1 MQNNQID
8 YTQAIID
15 ALPEVS
21 KDIVEVIYK
30 ILFFALS
37 GIE

>member
-1 MQNNQID
+1 MQNEPID
-8 YTQAIID
+8 RTQAIID

-21 KDIVEVIYK
+21 KDIVETIYK
-30 ILFFALS
+30 MLFFALS